1 VNLKPEDTRWMVVAE
16 ALKGDAVSITEKS
29 QPHPDSMP
37 HQSDSTTYQRM
48 YKVEEILLNVL

>member
-1 VNLKPEDTRWMVVAE
+1 MVVAE